1 MRLAHDRSVPRIRIS
16 QLVRDGEPCRFPPV
30 HSTLLQRLAL
40 VFSSVCALSLGG
52 CGFFMSHRAPQDAI
66 LDPTPRLA
74 TTQVEVLR
82 DEPNRRYK
90 VIAGLN
96 AYYDTKDGGAPVEKL
111 VKRAK
116 SLGAHAIILAPPQR
130 TWRVSTSTTSG
141 DECPEPSPPLDTPV
155 PNTLRSGTVF
165 SARAIVYE

>member
-1 MRLAHDRSVPRIRIS
+1 M
-16 QLVRDGEPCRFPPV
+16 
-30 HSTLLQRLAL
+30 HSALLQRLAL
-40 VFSSVCALSLGG
+40 VFGGTCMLTLGG
-52 CGFFMSHRAPQDAI
+52 CSFFWSHRAPQDTI
-66 LDPTPRLA
+66 LDPTPRAA

-96 AYYDTKDGGAPVEKL
+96 AYYDTNDGGAPVEKL
-111 VKRAK
+111 VQRAK

-130 TWRVSTSTTSG
+130 TWRVSTSTASG
-141 DECPEPSPPLDTPV
+141 DQCPEPTPPLDTPV
-155 PNTLRSGTVF
+155 PNTLRSGSVF